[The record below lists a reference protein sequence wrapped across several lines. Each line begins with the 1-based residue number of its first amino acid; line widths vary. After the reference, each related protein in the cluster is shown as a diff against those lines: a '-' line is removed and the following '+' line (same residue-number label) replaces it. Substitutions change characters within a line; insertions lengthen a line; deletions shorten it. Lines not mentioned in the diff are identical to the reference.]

1 MRTVFPPP
9 RWRRR
14 WQRRFTLR
22 FSQGAIHI
30 IIGHPFSSS
39 MNRWCTAA
47 PAGDCSGG
55 HPAWAC
61 RRLLPSP
68 PLDPKADH
76 SRDVPMSLFHPSTA
90 RSERAWYSPVGL
102 ERWRSVGLPSSS
114 NRLLSSSA
122 PPSRSSLVC
131 RYRPCSRPCPCRGAG
146 HLCVMQPTSRSLLAG
161 TPAHHLN
168 RRRLRS

>member
-1 MRTVFPPP
+1 MAKAMAAAIDPSLLSGCNPHNYWTSFLVKHESMVHCGAG
-9 RWRRR
+9 WRLSP
-14 WQRRFTLR
+14 T
-22 FSQGAIHI
+22 
-30 IIGHPFSSS
+30 SS
-39 MNRWCTAA
+39 RV
-47 PAGDCSGG
+47 
-55 HPAWAC
+55 AC

-68 PLDPKADH
+68 PFDPKADH
-76 SRDVPMSLFHPSTA
+76 SRDAPMSLFHPSTA
-90 RSERAWYSPVGL
+90 RSERAWYSPAGL

-146 HLCVMQPTSRSLLAG
+146 HLCVMQPTSRSLLSG